1 MKKSLPEKNTMP
13 RAENLWP
20 PRRIIFTVLFTAVS
34 IGINYLGSYLAGLI
48 AFPLYLDSVMTM
60 AVTALCGLVPG
71 LICAFFSN
79 LLLCIFAHTGIFFV
93 TCHFST
99 AIIAHF
105 IFQHERKKRSK
116 INALPDSTSIFSDKN
131 LLSADSFMWAGFLS
145 AISNSIIGDTI
156 STFRYGA
163 NTSIPQVDN
172 AVQGI
177 YVVIRSLPVAA
188 YIGGTITNFVDKLVC
203 AIVCLF
209 VYRLLKKFL

>member
-1 MKKSLPEKNTMP
+1 MSGNLINSRLPDKNWT
-13 RAENLWP
+13 

-34 IGINYLGSYLAGLI
+34 IGINYLGSFLAGLI
-48 AFPLYLDSVMTM
+48 AFPLYLDSVMTI

-71 LICAFFSN
+71 LICAFGSN
-79 LLLCIFAHTGIFFV
+79 LLLFIFAHTGIFFSA
-93 TCHFST
+93 CHLST
-99 AIIAHF
+99 ALIAWL
-105 IFQHERKKRSK
+105 IFRSERKNHPNEK
-116 INALPDSTSIFSDKN
+116 
-131 LLSADSFMWAGFLS
+131 LLSADSFMWAGFLA

-156 STFRYGA
+156 STFVYGA

-203 AIVCLF
+203 ATICLF
-209 VYRLLKKFL
+209 IYRFVKKVFSNLPSF